1 MNPNES
7 TSPQEDKE
15 RIEKDAIRY
24 EDKNPYDAIHSAYFM
39 GAITEHRRNAACR
52 QSIAELKEK
61 LIFRETQLVEQYAYL
76 NEEIRDCKKSL
87 NELIKII
94 EAHKGDISSEKMII
108 LYNSESAIE
117 RAKAL
122 IK

>member
-39 GAITEHRRNAACR
+39 GAITEHRRNAACH
-52 QSIAELKEK
+52 QSIAELTVIAEDYHSFSKRQ
-61 LIFRETQLVEQYAYL
+61 I
-76 NEEIRDCKKSL
+76 
-87 NELIKII
+87 
-94 EAHKGDISSEKMII
+94 
-108 LYNSESAIE
+108 ESAIE

>member
-1 MNPNES
+1 MNPDEMYYLNGPDEFVNPNES
-7 TSPQEDKE
+7 TSAPEEKE

-24 EDKNPYDAIHSAYFM
+24 EDQNPYDAIHSAYFM
-39 GAITEHRRNAACR
+39 GAITEHRRNAALR
-52 QSIAELKEK
+52 QSLK
-61 LIFRETQLVEQYAYL
+61 
-76 NEEIRDCKKSL
+76 
-87 NELIKII
+87 ELIKII

-122 IK
+122 LK

>member
-1 MNPNES
+1 MVENDEPIPPEYYLNGPDEFVNPNES
-7 TSPQEDKE
+7 TSSQEDKE

-39 GAITEHRRNAACR
+39 GAITEHRRNAALR
-52 QSIAELKEK
+52 QSIAELTKFLEGFTKGIEPKTFKE
-61 LIFRETQLVEQYAYL
+61 LSYL
-76 NEEIRDCKKSL
+76 DEIK
-87 NELIKII
+87 
-94 EAHKGDISSEKMII
+94 
-108 LYNSESAIE
+108 SAIE

>member
-1 MNPNES
+1 MNEDEMYYLNGPDEFVNPNES

-39 GAITEHRRNAACR
+39 GAITEHRRNAALR
-52 QSIAELKEK
+52 QSLK
-61 LIFRETQLVEQYAYL
+61 
-76 NEEIRDCKKSL
+76 
-87 NELIKII
+87 ELIKII

-108 LYNSESAIE
+108 LYNSESVIE